1 MNAVRPAQRPQE
13 RNGLVIPSALDTH
26 CCLTRK
32 LPMKN
37 PLAGSP
43 PRPQLSF
50 WQIVNMNIGF
60 FGIQYSFGLQQ
71 GNMSP
76 IYRYLGADEANLPFL
91 YLAGPITGLIV
102 QPIIGAMSDR
112 TLSPRGRRTPYFLVG
127 AILCSLA
134 LFAMPFSRSLW
145 MAAGILWVL
154 DAANNI
160 TMEPYRAYVSDR
172 LNSAQT
178 SLGFLTQ
185 SAFTGLGQTLSYITP
200 SLLVFMGMNRDA
212 VNDRGIPTIT
222 MLAFMMGAA
231 FSILSILGSVK
242 TTPELPLSVDER
254 ARIEAMPRGF
264 SNTIKEIV
272 DAFREMPS
280 TMRQMAVMK
289 FFQWYAMFCYWIYIA
304 PALAL
309 TLFNTKDPLS
319 PGFREAGLVTGQV
332 GAFYNFIAFIAAF
345 AMVPITRK
353 IGAKWMHVIALVAAS
368 IAMLIIPS
376 ITSRAMLFIPM
387 LGIGLCW
394 GSMMGNPYVMLSNSI
409 PKDRVGVYM
418 GVFNMFI
425 VIPMLIQNV
434 TLPFYY
440 NSLLGGNPANVIRLA
455 GALLGCAAVACSFV
469 TVSKSTDVA
478 VPMPMAAH

>member
-1 MNAVRPAQRPQE
+1 MSSMSSV
-13 RNGLVIPSALDTH
+13 
-26 CCLTRK
+26 
-32 LPMKN
+32 
-37 PLAGSP
+37 
-43 PRPQLSF
+43 PRPKLSF
-50 WQIVNMNIGF
+50 GQIVNMNIGF

-76 IYRYLGADEANLPFL
+76 IYRYLGADEASLPFL

-102 QPIIGAMSDR
+102 QPIVGAMSDR
-112 TLSPRGRRTPYFLVG
+112 TLSPRGRRTPYFLIG
-127 AILCSLA
+127 AILCSLS
-134 LFAMPFSRSLW
+134 LFAMPFSRTLW
-145 MAAGILWVL
+145 MAAGILWIL

-172 LNSAQT
+172 LDGSQT

-231 FSILSILGSVK
+231 FSILSILWSVR
-242 TTPELPLSVDER
+242 TTPELPLSAEER
-254 ARIEAMPRGF
+254 ARIEAMPKGVGH
-264 SNTIKEIV
+264 TLTEIV
-272 DAFREMPS
+272 EAVRDMPT
-280 TMRQMAVMK
+280 TMRQMAAMK
-289 FFQWYAMFCYWIYIA
+289 FFQWYAMFTYWIYIA
-304 PALAL
+304 SALAF
-309 TLFNTKDPLS
+309 TLFQTKDPLS
-319 PGFREAGLVTGQV
+319 PGFREAGLVNGQV
-332 GAFYNFIAFIAAF
+332 GAFYNFIAFVAAF
-345 AMVPITRK
+345 AMIPVTRR

-368 IAMLIIPS
+368 IAMLAIPE
-376 ITSRAMLFIPM
+376 IQSRTLLFLPM

-394 GSMMGNPYVMLSNSI
+394 GSMMGNPYVMLSDSI

-434 TLPFYY
+434 TIPFLYGP
-440 NSLLGGNPANVIRLA
+440 LLGSNPANAIRLA
-455 GALLGCAAVACSFV
+455 GVLLGCAAVACAFV
-469 TVSKSTDVA
+469 TVA
-478 VPMPMAAH
+478 PPRGGGAPRMAPVGGH